1 MKNRNAFK
9 ISCHFYIRMPVIT
22 IQMSEG
28 KTIEQ
33 KQTVASAITQTV
45 ASTFGVD
52 PAAVIILFQE
62 LPRECIARG
71 GELVSTGK
79 Q

>member
-1 MKNRNAFK
+1 MVRNQNKFK
-9 ISCHFYIRMPVIT
+9 IFHHSSYMPIIT

-28 KTIEQ
+28 RTIEQ
-33 KQTVASAITQTV
+33 KKTVASAITQTV
-45 ASTFGVD
+45 ANTFSID

-62 LPRECIARG
+62 LPRECIAKG
-71 GELVSTGK
+71 GELVSDGK